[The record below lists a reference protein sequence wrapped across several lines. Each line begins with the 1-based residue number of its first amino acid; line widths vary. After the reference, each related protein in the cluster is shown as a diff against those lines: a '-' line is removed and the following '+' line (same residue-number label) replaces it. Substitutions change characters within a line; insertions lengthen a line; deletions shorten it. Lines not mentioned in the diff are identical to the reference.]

1 MVSHLAREKQ
11 DSNALHLILKPM
23 LSPPTLFCAQKVLI
37 YVGIC
42 HAADDTPEFAVFFL
56 SI

>member
-1 MVSHLAREKQ
+1 MVSHLTREKQ
-11 DSNALHLILKPM
+11 DSNALHRILKPM